1 MGHGVKGAGAACAV
15 VIGLSGCMSDLGEGN
30 FVSRMKAPET
40 TRTDT
45 EAAPKTTAYAST
57 STKYD
62 DTLNAQSAIIQ
73 GLVSRRS
80 VVPAGSAFER
90 VTTSVMAA
98 NNRAAESQL
107 KSARLRAEA
116 ASTNWLPTI
125 GPQISLTSLSSVV
138 ANLVVDQVIFD
149 NGRKK
154 GERAFAKADV
164 EVAAVALAEDTNDR
178 AATALTLYLAAAEG
192 REKAALSET
201 TLKDMSHF
209 EYIMSERVRGGVS
222 DRSDLN
228 IIRQKLAEIRAD
240 RDANLETA
248 RTNLSELNAMAID
261 PLTDVRGLTVLP
273 VSATAAQP
281 LEVVRAEAEKTR
293 AVAAAAI
300 DRAGQ
305 LPGVSASATL
315 GKNGGLAANAG
326 GAQLGLGTRARLRA
340 TEVAKETAGRK
351 VLEATENANRALR
364 SLDSQIAAKTRQADE
379 AAGLTAQARQNLD
392 LFQQQYKAGQRQV
405 MDVVGVYETFARAQT
420 TEVTRKYEAA
430 RLRIEMARILGV
442 LADGDHI

>member
-1 MGHGVKGAGAACAV
+1 MGHGVKGTGVACAA
-15 VIGLSGCMSDLGEGN
+15 VIGLSGCMSDFGDSNL
-30 FVSRMKAPET
+30 VSRMRAPET
-40 TRTDT
+40 GVT
-45 EAAPKTTAYAST
+45 ETAAAPKTTAYAST
-57 STKYD
+57 DTKYD
-62 DTLNAQSAIIQ
+62 DKLNAESTIIQ

-80 VVPAGSAFER
+80 IVPESSSFER

-98 NNRAAESQL
+98 NNRAAESEL

-116 ASTNWLPTI
+116 ASKNWLPTI

-192 REKAALSET
+192 REKASLSET
-201 TLKDMSHF
+201 TFEDMSRF

-240 RDANLETA
+240 LEANRETA

-261 PLTDVRGLTVLP
+261 PLTDVRGITRLP
-273 VSATAAQP
+273 VSANAAQP
-281 LEVVRAEAEKTR
+281 LAVVRAEAEKTR
-293 AVAAAAI
+293 AIAAASV
-300 DRAGQ
+300 DRASQ
-305 LPGVSASATL
+305 LPGLSARGTL
-315 GKNGGLAANAG
+315 GANGGVTVNGG
-326 GAQLGLGTRARLRA
+326 GAQLGLGTGARLKSI
-340 TEVAKETAGRK
+340 EVAKETAGRL
-351 VLEATENANRALR
+351 VLEATEDSNRALK
-364 SLDSQIAAKTRQADE
+364 SLESQIAAKTRQTGE
-379 AAGLTAQARQNLD
+379 ASNLRQQAKQNLD
-392 LFQQQYKAGQRQV
+392 LFQEQYRAGQRQV

-420 TEVTRKYEAA
+420 SEVTTKYEAA

-442 LADGDHI
+442 LADGGQI